1 MLSNFVPLRRRGAR
15 GRHGGQGLQKAGVQA
30 LLSGGQA
37 SEKVPIRIGRSPLLS
52 MSCDDF

>member
-15 GRHGGQGLQKAGVQA
+15 GRHGGQGLQKAG
-30 LLSGGQA
+30 GQA
-37 SEKVPIRIGRSPLLS
+37 SEKVSIRIGRSPLLS